1 MSIGGLFLSNPL
13 HDFPRCLIDRSKDRI
28 DISRALSRSRKEE
41 AGLAASVMDARSR
54 RVSRGRGKEVED
66 RRSLA
71 RANRRDARRPRVS
84 GSSLQTPY
92 LS

>member
-1 MSIGGLFLSNPL
+1 MSIGGLFLSNRL
-13 HDFPRCLIDRSKDRI
+13 HDFPRCLNRSKDQI

-41 AGLAASVMDARSR
+41 ASLAASVMDARSR